1 MRVFAPRTYL
11 ALNVPLITCHPI
23 LQSRTTYPF
32 FTTMSSRWF
41 LMQCD
46 DFCVIRHDRTVLNG
60 GHNEGDIHTGVIVL
74 SY

>member
-1 MRVFAPRTYL
+1 
-11 ALNVPLITCHPI
+11 
-23 LQSRTTYPF
+23 
-32 FTTMSSRWF
+32 
-41 LMQCD
+41 MQCD